1 MYFKDFISNC
11 FYLTIVVIYGTQ
23 ELENDITDQGGVVS
37 HTENQEYHFIN
48 LVAVVYEI
56 SIYKLWRMFFRGIY
70 ANERCGSYLC
80 AIEVGLKEPERECI
94 LT

>member
-23 ELENDITDQGGVVS
+23 ELENDITNQGGVVS

-48 LVAVVYEI
+48 LVAVVYEFQFI
-56 SIYKLWRMFFRGIY
+56 NFGECSSEVFMRTSGAVAIYVRSR
-70 ANERCGSYLC
+70 
-80 AIEVGLKEPERECI
+80 
-94 LT
+94 